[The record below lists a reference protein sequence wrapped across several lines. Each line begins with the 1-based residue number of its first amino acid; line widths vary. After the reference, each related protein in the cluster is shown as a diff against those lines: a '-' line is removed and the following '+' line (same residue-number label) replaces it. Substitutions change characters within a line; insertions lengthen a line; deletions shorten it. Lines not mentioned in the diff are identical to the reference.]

1 MCVYSCECISH
12 YKISGKI
19 SGKKFCIKNDDYRYK
34 RKDETKI
41 SCYGTSLISAPRVSK
56 KVPLGQKIVKLVL
69 KQL

>member
-1 MCVYSCECISH
+1 MSTVVNVYHI
-12 YKISGKI
+12 
-19 SGKKFCIKNDDYRYK
+19 IKYQEKLVERFFFIENDDYRYK